1 MAERECF
8 PIGEVARMFRVSV
21 STLRHYEKIG
31 LLAPEYVDPASGY
44 RYYSTRQFE
53 CLNTIR
59 YLRALE
65 MPLDQIRDFLQHREV
80 EKIQEMLLQQ
90 RQAVIRKRRALG
102 VVQRKIENRLR
113 QIQDALQGP
122 LEEVRLVDLPARRVA
137 WLRDNLVPR
146 TYLDLEHSIR
156 RLEEPAQEAVAFLGK
171 VGVGLS
177 LQRLTRGEY
186 GAYDRVFLLLDRED
200 VYRGS
205 VETLPPGRWA
215 TLRFRGSHRQ
225 AGERYVRLLDHLQ
238 VHGLAPAGTAM
249 EITMIDDGMTSDL
262 EQFVTEI
269 QIPVEGKESTE
280 NPKKVEKRS

>member
-1 MAERECF
+1 
-8 PIGEVARMFRVSV
+8 MFRVSV

-156 RLEEPAQEAVAFLGK
+156 RLEEPAQEAVAFLGN
-171 VGVGLS
+171 LLREMFS
-177 LQRLTRGEY
+177 
-186 GAYDRVFLLLDRED
+186 FLCIPW
-200 VYRGS
+200 V
-205 VETLPPGRWA
+205 A
-215 TLRFRGSHRQ
+215 K
-225 AGERYVRLLDHLQ
+225 HLN
-238 VHGLAPAGTAM
+238 HYTAIAPAGATSEDTTLSM
-249 EITMIDDGMTSDL
+249 LVRYTREEIVVLAVINGVLCSAAVPVL
-262 EQFVTEI
+262 IRLFWEI
-269 QIPVEGKESTE
+269 LG
-280 NPKKVEKRS
+280 

>member
-1 MAERECF
+1 
-8 PIGEVARMFRVSV
+8 MFRVSV

-177 LQRLTRGEY
+177 LQRLAWGEY

-200 VYRGS
+200 VYRGP

-225 AGERYVRLLDHLQ
+225 VGERYVRLLDYLQ
-238 VHGLAPAGTAM
+238 AHGLAPAGTAM
-249 EITMIDDGMTSDL
+249 EITMIDDGMTSDP